1 VEEGTVDDRDKGLRT
16 GDGTEAAH
24 PVVPGNVGSLDDVPM
39 DDAPAVGGTGDVAAL
54 EARVDRLERQLAEM
68 VKRFA
73 ERLNDHERRLD
84 RVDEPPERS
93 WLKR

>member
-1 VEEGTVDDRDKGLRT
+1 MDDRDQGLRAE
-16 GDGTEAAH
+16 DGTEAAH

>member
-1 VEEGTVDDRDKGLRT
+1 MDDRGRGGHP
-16 GDGTEAAH
+16 GDGAGAA
-24 PVVPGNVGSLDDVPM
+24 PSVDPGNEDS
-39 DDAPAVGGTGDVAAL
+39 PADTAL
-54 EARVDRLERQLAEM
+54 EARVDRLERQLAVM

-84 RVDEPPERS
+84 TLDEPPERS

>member
-1 VEEGTVDDRDKGLRT
+1 MDDRGRGGHP
-16 GDGTEAAH
+16 GDGAGA
-24 PVVPGNVGSLDDVPM
+24 
-39 DDAPAVGGTGDVAAL
+39 APAVDPGNDGPAADATL
-54 EARVDRLERQLAEM
+54 EARVDRLERQLAVM

-84 RVDEPPERS
+84 TLDEPPERS

>member
-1 VEEGTVDDRDKGLRT
+1 VVAAAAGVVGPEEDAVDDRGQGEPPR
-16 GDGTEAAH
+16 
-24 PVVPGNVGSLDDVPM
+24 
-39 DDAPAVGGTGDVAAL
+39 GGTGAAPSVGPVDEGSPAGATL
-54 EARVDRLERQLAEM
+54 EARVDRLERQLAVM

-84 RVDEPPERS
+84 TLDEPPERS

>member
-1 VEEGTVDDRDKGLRT
+1 MSAAASLDLEIDLEVFQGPFDLLLTLVLREEGAT
-16 GDGTEAAH
+16 A
-24 PVVPGNVGSLDDVPM
+24 
-39 DDAPAVGGTGDVAAL
+39 APAVPPNVAAL
-54 EARVDRLERQLAEM
+54 EARVDRLERQLAVM

-84 RVDEPPERS
+84 RVDEPPERG